1 MTCFNEI
8 RTWDL
13 TPLRDSRQPPLS
25 RKIPHDIRTSFANAL
40 LTPLLHLARHPDSV
54 LGWRL
59 LLFLPRLI
67 LRQAKPGKPDWP
79 AVKLRLRQFFKG
91 EWELLYEAA
100 VAAANSPPTPRH
112 QLDELRKRARAEGL
126 VRKGSLRRAIL
137 ALESTRVADPTP
149 EVLDSLK
156 SKHPP
161 TPPRHIDWTPTDEA
175 HVVSIT
181 SAAFAKILCRCEN
194 GVGAGPS
201 GMTFE
206 HLRDAAIANAAV
218 TTHLHA
224 LVNTIL
230 HGNLPEEVCSLL
242 TSSRLIALAKPEGGT
257 RPIAVGECVLRLA
270 EKSALSTLA
279 DAARAHFLPLQYC
292 VAVQG
297 GSEAIIH
304 AARSY
309 MSTHSDATILQADL
323 SNAFNSISC
332 EAIVAGL
339 RGTTLEGILPLVQSS
354 YGAPSELFLDAGF
367 NSPPISSI
375 TGVRQGDPL
384 GPLLFAAG
392 IHTSLAVTAA
402 SFPTVLCLA
411 FADDVTFLGRVVECT
426 AAFTHFTSSLRSMGL
441 SHNAGKCAAWSAV
454 RPPEGALPE
463 GVPFCHDGLRVL
475 GSFIGAPEGAAAFI
489 WAQLQAMT
497 TPLSQ
502 IADLE
507 PQAASLL
514 LTRSISRRMSYLA
527 RTNPLTLLPEE
538 EWSQWGQKLLHT
550 LLDACGVRHPRG
562 DAEEQRVWGQAS
574 LPPSLGGL
582 GLADPSV
589 EGRYS
594 YLASFVQAHGLLASL
609 PGPAGAHLS
618 TALNWTEEVDPDP
631 NQLQTWLG
639 ECKASLTQEGRDL
652 LAAEMAAPKGQLQ
665 HRLAL
670 LVQGGRSAAQ
680 VAASRRMELN
690 PLCGHT
696 QWLMSLTGY
705 GAGDWLIAIPTCPP
719 SASILTSSH
728 SPSSSA

>member
-1 MTCFNEI
+1 
-8 RTWDL
+8 
-13 TPLRDSRQPPLS
+13 
-25 RKIPHDIRTSFANAL
+25 
-40 LTPLLHLARHPDSV
+40 V
-54 LGWRL
+54 
-59 LLFLPRLI
+59 
-67 LRQAKPGKPDWP
+67 
-79 AVKLRLRQFFKG
+79 
-91 EWELLYEAA
+91 
-100 VAAANSPPTPRH
+100 
-112 QLDELRKRARAEGL
+112 
-126 VRKGSLRRAIL
+126 
-137 ALESTRVADPTP
+137 
-149 EVLDSLK
+149 
-156 SKHPP
+156 
-161 TPPRHIDWTPTDEA
+161 
-175 HVVSIT
+175 HVVTIT

-206 HLRDAAIANAAV
+206 HLRDAVIANAAV

-230 HGNLPEEVCSLL
+230 QGNLPEEVCSLL

-257 RPIAVGECVLRLA
+257 RPIAVGEC
-270 EKSALSTLA
+270 
-279 DAARAHFLPLQYC
+279 
-292 VAVQG
+292 
-297 GSEAIIH
+297 
-304 AARSY
+304 
-309 MSTHSDATILQADL
+309 
-323 SNAFNSISC
+323 
-332 EAIVAGL
+332 
-339 RGTTLEGILPLVQSS
+339 
-354 YGAPSELFLDAGF
+354 
-367 NSPPISSI
+367 PP
-375 TGVRQGDPL
+375 GRPL

-392 IHTSLAVTAA
+392 IHLSLAATAA
-402 SFPTVLCLA
+402 AFPTVLCLA
-411 FADDVTFLGRVVECT
+411 FADDVTFLGGVAECT

-441 SHNAGKCAAWSAV
+441 RHNAGKCAAWSAV
-454 RPPEGALPE
+454 RPPEGALLE
-463 GVPFCHDGLRVL
+463 GIPFCHDGLRVL
-475 GSFIGAPEGAAAFI
+475 GNFIGAPDGAAAFI
-489 WAQLQAMT
+489 RAQLQAMT
-497 TPLSQ
+497 TPILQ

-514 LTRSISRRMSYLA
+514 LTRCISRRMSYLA
-527 RTNPLTLLPEE
+527 RTTVLTLLLEE
-538 EWSQWGQKLLHT
+538 EWSRWGQKLLHT

-594 YLASFVQAHGLLASL
+594 YLTSFVQALGPLASL
-609 PGPAGAHLS
+609 PGPEGAHLS

-705 GAGDWLIAIPTCPP
+705 GARDWLIAIPYMP
-719 SASILTSSH
+719 SLRLDPDLFLFALQFRLGLPFPVPDNCDCTKRVAIADKRLPNHLLRCGTGHGRTNTHNKLRDECVCMAQDAGFIVHKESTAF
-728 SPSSSA
+728 SPVDNKKADLAIWDRS